1 MGKREAKQ
9 RFLELALLQE
19 QILLQNDIISKNDA
33 EVLSLQT
40 ALEKANQSIADA
52 AKNAGASAE
61 VEAIKSKLATQSATA
76 KRLSDAVS
84 YKERVN
90 HALLTEIARLT
101 EKMDQLE
108 LPKEAPVTKVLMES
122 ISALEKELSE
132 AKATIAELKEQNAN
146 LAEHQRDVK
155 APTEVQ
161 NGVSHINSQHM
172 RLLTNLLTDRDR
184 LAVALRASE
193 QANMRPTEPEH
204 HKA

>member
-1 MGKREAKQ
+1 
-9 RFLELALLQE
+9 
-19 QILLQNDIISKNDA
+19 
-33 EVLSLQT
+33 
-40 ALEKANQSIADA
+40 
-52 AKNAGASAE
+52 
-61 VEAIKSKLATQSATA
+61 
-76 KRLSDAVS
+76 
-84 YKERVN
+84 
-90 HALLTEIARLT
+90 
-101 EKMDQLE
+101 MDQLE

-122 ISALEKELSE
+122 LSAVEKELSE

-146 LAEHQRDVK
+146 LAAHQSDVK

-204 HKA
+204 RKA

>member
-1 MGKREAKQ
+1 M
-9 RFLELALLQE
+9 ELALLQE

-33 EVLSLQT
+33 EVLSLQA

-90 HALLTEIARLT
+90 HSLLNEIARLT

-122 ISALEKELSE
+122 LSAVEKELSE
-132 AKATIAELKEQNAN
+132 AKATIAELKEQNAS
-146 LAEHQRDVK
+146 LAEHQ
-155 APTEVQ
+155 
-161 NGVSHINSQHM
+161 
-172 RLLTNLLTDRDR
+172 
-184 LAVALRASE
+184 
-193 QANMRPTEPEH
+193 
-204 HKA
+204 